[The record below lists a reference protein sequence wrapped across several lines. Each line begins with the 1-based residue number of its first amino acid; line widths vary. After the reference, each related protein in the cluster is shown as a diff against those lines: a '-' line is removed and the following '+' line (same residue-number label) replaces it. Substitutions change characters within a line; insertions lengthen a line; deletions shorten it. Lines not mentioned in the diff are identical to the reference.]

1 MKKQKKL
8 FILHIDY
15 VKKFKALKEEY
26 SQENSVFKY
35 TASFSDN
42 LAFVFMTDYVKE
54 KFKAENNYLKAPDEF
69 IAQMRLPGK
78 RKLTNSNSLSK
89 EKKGSINVNVP
100 IETIINYIN
109 IIYSW
114 NNTNQTKYN
123 STTSFFYQFI
133 DIIENSKLEFL
144 KFKN

>member
-8 FILHIDY
+8 FILHVDY
-15 VKKFKALKEEY
+15 IKKFKTLKEKY
-26 SQENSVFKY
+26 SKGNTVFKY

-42 LAFVFMTDYVKE
+42 LAFVFMVDYVKE

-78 RKLTNSNSLSK
+78 RKLTNSNALSK
-89 EKKGSINVNVP
+89 KNKGSINVNVP
-100 IETIINYIN
+100 IETIINYID

-114 NNTNQTKYN
+114 NNINEIKYN

-133 DIIENSKLEFL
+133 DIIENSKSKFL